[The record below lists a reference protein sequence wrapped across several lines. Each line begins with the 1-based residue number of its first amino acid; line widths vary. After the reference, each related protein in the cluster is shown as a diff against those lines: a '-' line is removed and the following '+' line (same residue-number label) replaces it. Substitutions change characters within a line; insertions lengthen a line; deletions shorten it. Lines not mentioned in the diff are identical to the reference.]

1 MAAAE
6 KIYTMESLAE
16 YLDVEVRTIYEMTC
30 RGKIAYFKVGKQNR
44 FTQSQVDEYIASRT
58 KKSMRDIQ
66 REAVRYCQ
74 TKPLAI

>member
-1 MAAAE
+1 MAAE

-44 FTQSQVDEYIASRT
+44 FTQSQVDDYIASTT
-58 KKSMRDIQ
+58 KKSTRDIQ
-66 REAVRYCQ
+66 REAVSYC
-74 TKPLAI
+74 TRHPIPTV